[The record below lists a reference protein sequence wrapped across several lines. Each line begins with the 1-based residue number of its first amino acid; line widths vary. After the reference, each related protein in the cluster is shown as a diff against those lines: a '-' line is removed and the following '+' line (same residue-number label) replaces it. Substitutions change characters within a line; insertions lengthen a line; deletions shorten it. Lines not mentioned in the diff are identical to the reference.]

1 MKKISIIL
9 ISFILNFSHSQ
20 SIDNQISDIEEKL
33 ISWRHDFH
41 KNPELSNRE
50 FRTSKVIAKHLESLG
65 IEVTRNVGVNGVV
78 GILKGNKKGKV
89 VGLRAD
95 MDALPITENNNLPF
109 MSINNGVMHACG
121 HDSHMAILMATAEIL
136 SKNRDFDGT
145 VKFIFQGAE
154 EGPPPGEEGGARM
167 MIKEGVL
174 KNPDVDAIFGLH
186 ISSLLPMNK
195 VYYKPKGFFASSS
208 RFTIK
213 VLGSQTHG
221 GTPWLGIDPIVI
233 TAQII
238 NSIQTII
245 SRESELTKEPA
256 VISFGKV
263 EGGNRFNIIPSE
275 VNLTGTIRSL
285 DYGMRDY
292 IKKRIIEL
300 SEGIATSY
308 GGKAIVE
315 IEDGADITYNDPYMM
330 DKMLPS
336 LRSSAGNENVIL
348 SNAKTIAEDY
358 AYYLNE
364 IPGFL
369 FELGGYNTNELRKAP
384 SHHTPDFFID
394 DSAMLLGVKVMT
406 NLALDFL
413 KSE

>member
-1 MKKISIIL
+1 MKNLSFIFLIL
-9 ISFILNFSHSQ
+9 ISQFVYSQ
-20 SIDNQISDIEEKL
+20 SIDGQIADIEEKI

-41 KNPELSNRE
+41 KFPEVSNRE
-50 FRTSKVIAKHLESLG
+50 FKTSEKIARHLESLG

-78 GILKGNKKGKV
+78 GILEGKSKGKV
-89 VGLRAD
+89 VALRAD
-95 MDALPITENNNLPF
+95 MDALPITENNGLPYQ
-109 MSINNGVMHACG
+109 SVNDGVMHACG
-121 HDSHMAILMATAEIL
+121 HDGHMSILMATAEVL
-136 SKNRDFDGT
+136 SKNNDFEGT

-186 ISSLLPMNK
+186 IAAQLPMNK
-195 VYYKPKGFFASSS
+195 VYYKPKGFYASSS

-213 VLGSQTHG
+213 VIGTQAHG
-221 GTPWLGIDPIVI
+221 GTPWLSVDPIVI

-263 EGGNRFNIIPSE
+263 EGGNRFNIIPGE
-275 VNLTGTIRSL
+275 VNLVGTIRSL

-300 SEGIATSY
+300 SQGIAKSY
-308 GGKAIVE
+308 GGNAIVE
-315 IEDGADITYNDPYMM
+315 IEDGADITFNDPNMM
-330 DKMLPS
+330 NKMLPS
-336 LRSSAGNENVIL
+336 LKKSAGIENVVL
-348 SNAKTIAEDY
+348 SNAKTLAEDY

-369 FELGGYNTNELRKAP
+369 FELGGYNTNEIREAP
-384 SHHTPDFFID
+384 AHHTPDFFID
-394 DSAMLLGVKVMT
+394 DRSLLLGVKVMT

-413 KSE
+413 GSE

>member
-1 MKKISIIL
+1 MKRIVLLLLTVS
-9 ISFILNFSHSQ
+9 NFSFSQ
-20 SIDNQISDIEEKL
+20 DLNDQISAIEEKL

-41 KNPELSNRE
+41 KFPEVSNRE
-50 FRTSKVIAKHLESLG
+50 VKTSEKIAKHLESLG
-65 IEVTRNVGVNGVV
+65 IKVKRNVGVHGVV
-78 GILKGNKKGKV
+78 GILEGKSKGKV
-89 VGLRAD
+89 VALRAD

-109 MSINNGVMHACG
+109 QSVNEGVMHACG
-121 HDSHMAILMATAEIL
+121 HDGHMSILMATAEIL
-136 SKNRDFDGT
+136 SRNNDFQGT

-174 KNPDVDAIFGLH
+174 KDPDVDAIFGLH
-186 ISSLLPMNK
+186 IAAQLPMNK
-195 VYYKPKGFFASSS
+195 IYYKPRGFYASSS
-208 RFTIK
+208 RFTIR
-213 VLGSQTHG
+213 VVGTQAHG
-221 GTPWLGIDPIVI
+221 GTPWLSVDPIVI

-245 SRESELTKEPA
+245 SRESDLTKEPA

-263 EGGNRFNIIPSE
+263 EGGNRFNIIPGE
-275 VNLTGTIRSL
+275 VNLVGTIRSL
-285 DYGMRDY
+285 DYDMRDY

-300 SEGIATSY
+300 SQGIAESY
-308 GGKAIVE
+308 GGNAIVE
-315 IEDGADITYNDPYMM
+315 IDDGADITYNDPDMM
-330 DKMLPS
+330 NKMLPS
-336 LRSSAGNENVIL
+336 IKKSAGSENVIL
-348 SNAKTIAEDY
+348 SNAKTLAEDY

-369 FELGGYNTNELRKAP
+369 FELGAYNTNETRKAP
-384 SHHTPDFFID
+384 PHHTPDFFID
-394 DSAMLLGVKVMT
+394 DNSMLLGVKVMT

>member
-1 MKKISIIL
+1 MKKIPIIL

-50 FRTSKVIAKHLESLG
+50 FRTSEVIAKHLESLG

>member
-1 MKKISIIL
+1 MKRIVLLLLTVS
-9 ISFILNFSHSQ
+9 NFSFSQ
-20 SIDNQISDIEEKL
+20 DLNDQISAIEEKL

-41 KNPELSNRE
+41 KFPEVSNRE
-50 FRTSKVIAKHLESLG
+50 VKTSEKIAKHLESLG
-65 IEVTRNVGVNGVV
+65 IKVKRNVGVHGVV
-78 GILKGNKKGKV
+78 GILEGTSKGKV
-89 VGLRAD
+89 VALRAD

-109 MSINNGVMHACG
+109 QSVNEGVMHACG
-121 HDSHMAILMATAEIL
+121 HDGHMSILMATAEIL
-136 SKNRDFDGT
+136 SKNNDFQGT

-174 KNPDVDAIFGLH
+174 KDPDVDAIFGLH
-186 ISSLLPMNK
+186 IAAQLPMNK
-195 VYYKPKGFFASSS
+195 IYYKPRGFYASSS

-213 VLGSQTHG
+213 VVGTQAHG
-221 GTPWLGIDPIVI
+221 GTPWLSVDPIVI

-245 SRESELTKEPA
+245 SRESDLTNEPA

-263 EGGNRFNIIPSE
+263 EGGNRFNIIPGE
-275 VNLTGTIRSL
+275 VNLVGTIRSL
-285 DYGMRDY
+285 DYDMRDY

-300 SEGIATSY
+300 SQGIAESY
-308 GGKAIVE
+308 GGNAIVE
-315 IEDGADITYNDPYMM
+315 IDDGADITYNDPDMM
-330 DKMLPS
+330 NKMLPS
-336 LRSSAGNENVIL
+336 IKKSAGSDNVIL
-348 SNAKTIAEDY
+348 SNAKTLAEDY

-369 FELGGYNTNELRKAP
+369 FELGAYNTNETREAP
-384 SHHTPDFFID
+384 AHHTPDFFID
-394 DSAMLLGVKVMT
+394 DNSMLLGVKVMT

>member
-1 MKKISIIL
+1 MKRIVLLLLTVS
-9 ISFILNFSHSQ
+9 NFSFSQ
-20 SIDNQISDIEEKL
+20 DLNDQISAIEKKL

-41 KNPELSNRE
+41 KFPEVSNRE
-50 FRTSKVIAKHLESLG
+50 VKTSEKIAKHLESLG
-65 IEVTRNVGVNGVV
+65 IKVKRNVGVHGVV
-78 GILKGNKKGKV
+78 GILEGKSKGKV
-89 VGLRAD
+89 VALRAD

-109 MSINNGVMHACG
+109 QSVNEGVMHACG
-121 HDSHMAILMATAEIL
+121 HDGHMSILMATAEIL
-136 SKNRDFDGT
+136 SKNNDFQGT

-174 KNPDVDAIFGLH
+174 KDPDVDAIFGLH
-186 ISSLLPMNK
+186 IAAQLPMNK
-195 VYYKPKGFFASSS
+195 IYYKPRGFYASSS

-213 VLGSQTHG
+213 VVGTQAHG
-221 GTPWLGIDPIVI
+221 GTPWLSVDPIVI

-245 SRESELTKEPA
+245 SRESDLTKEPA

-263 EGGNRFNIIPSE
+263 EGGNRFNIIPGE
-275 VNLTGTIRSL
+275 VNLVGTIRSL
-285 DYGMRDY
+285 DYDMRDY

-300 SEGIATSY
+300 SQGIAESY
-308 GGKAIVE
+308 GGNAIVE
-315 IEDGADITYNDPYMM
+315 IDDGADITYNDPDMM
-330 DKMLPS
+330 NKMLPS
-336 LRSSAGNENVIL
+336 IKKSAGSDNVIL
-348 SNAKTIAEDY
+348 SNAKTLAEDY

-369 FELGGYNTNELRKAP
+369 FELGAYNTNETREAP
-384 SHHTPDFFID
+384 AHHTPDFFID
-394 DSAMLLGVKVMT
+394 DNSMLLGVKVMT

>member
-1 MKKISIIL
+1 MKISSNIKNIAKEVT
-9 ISFILNFSHSQ
+9 N
-20 SIDNQISDIEEKL
+20 
-33 ISWRHDFH
+33 WRHELH
-41 KNPELSNRE
+41 KNPELGYEESW
-50 FRTSKVIAKHLESLG
+50 TSDFITKKLESFN
-65 IEVTRNVGVNGVV
+65 IEVHRGLAGTGVV
-78 GILKGNKKGKV
+78 GILTGTNGRSNRAI
-89 VGLRAD
+89 GLRAD

-109 MSINNGVMHACG
+109 QSVNEGVMHACG
-121 HDSHMAILMATAEIL
+121 HDGHMSILMATAEIL
-136 SKNRDFDGT
+136 SKNNDFQGT

-174 KNPDVDAIFGLH
+174 KDPDVDAIFGLH
-186 ISSLLPMNK
+186 IAAQLPMNK
-195 VYYKPKGFFASSS
+195 IYYKPRGFYASSS

-213 VLGSQTHG
+213 VVGTQAHG
-221 GTPWLGIDPIVI
+221 GTPWLSVDPIVI

-245 SRESELTKEPA
+245 SRESDLTKEPA

-263 EGGNRFNIIPSE
+263 EGGNRFNIIPGE
-275 VNLTGTIRSL
+275 VNLVGTIRSL
-285 DYGMRDY
+285 DYDMRDY

-300 SEGIATSY
+300 SQGIAESY
-308 GGKAIVE
+308 GGNAIVE
-315 IEDGADITYNDPYMM
+315 IDDGADITYNDPDMM
-330 DKMLPS
+330 NKMLPS
-336 LRSSAGNENVIL
+336 IKKSAGSDNVIL
-348 SNAKTIAEDY
+348 SNAKTLAEDY

-369 FELGGYNTNELRKAP
+369 FELGAYNTNETREAP
-384 SHHTPDFFID
+384 AHHTPDFFID
-394 DSAMLLGVKVMT
+394 DNSMLLGVKVMT

>member
-1 MKKISIIL
+1 MKRIVLLLLTVS
-9 ISFILNFSHSQ
+9 NFSFSQ
-20 SIDNQISDIEEKL
+20 DLNDQISAIEEKL

-41 KNPELSNRE
+41 KFPEVSNRE
-50 FRTSKVIAKHLESLG
+50 VKTSEKIARHLESLG
-65 IEVTRNVGVNGVV
+65 IKVKRNVGVHGVV
-78 GILKGNKKGKV
+78 GILEGTSKGKV
-89 VGLRAD
+89 VALRAD

-109 MSINNGVMHACG
+109 QSVNEGVMHACG
-121 HDSHMAILMATAEIL
+121 HDGHMSILMATAEIL
-136 SKNRDFDGT
+136 SKNNDFQGT

-174 KNPDVDAIFGLH
+174 KDPDVDAIFGLH
-186 ISSLLPMNK
+186 IAAQLPMNK
-195 VYYKPKGFFASSS
+195 IYYKPRGFYASSS

-213 VLGSQTHG
+213 VVGTQAHG
-221 GTPWLGIDPIVI
+221 GTPWLSVDPIVI

-245 SRESELTKEPA
+245 SRESDLTNEPA

-263 EGGNRFNIIPSE
+263 EGGNRFNIIPGE
-275 VNLTGTIRSL
+275 VNLVGTIRSL
-285 DYGMRDY
+285 DYDMRDY

-300 SEGIATSY
+300 SQGIAESY
-308 GGKAIVE
+308 GGNAIVE
-315 IEDGADITYNDPYMM
+315 IDDGADITYNDPDMM
-330 DKMLPS
+330 NKMLPS
-336 LRSSAGNENVIL
+336 IKKSAGSENVIL
-348 SNAKTIAEDY
+348 SNAKTLAEDY

-369 FELGGYNTNELRKAP
+369 FELGAYNTNETREAP
-384 SHHTPDFFID
+384 AHHTPDFFID
-394 DSAMLLGVKVMT
+394 DNSMLLGVKVMT

>member
-1 MKKISIIL
+1 MKRIVLLLLTVS
-9 ISFILNFSHSQ
+9 NFSFSQ
-20 SIDNQISDIEEKL
+20 DLNDQISAIEEKL

-41 KNPELSNRE
+41 KFPEVSNRE
-50 FRTSKVIAKHLESLG
+50 VKTSEKIAKHLESLG
-65 IEVTRNVGVNGVV
+65 INVKRNVGVHGVV
-78 GILKGNKKGKV
+78 GILEGKSKGKV
-89 VGLRAD
+89 VALRAD

-109 MSINNGVMHACG
+109 QSVNEGVMHACG
-121 HDSHMAILMATAEIL
+121 HDGHMSILMATAEIL
-136 SKNRDFDGT
+136 SKNNDFQGT

-174 KNPDVDAIFGLH
+174 KDPDVDAIFGLH
-186 ISSLLPMNK
+186 IAAQLPMNK
-195 VYYKPKGFFASSS
+195 IYYKPRGFYASSS

-213 VLGSQTHG
+213 VVGTQAHG
-221 GTPWLGIDPIVI
+221 GTPWLSVDPIVI

-245 SRESELTKEPA
+245 SRESDLTKEPA

-263 EGGNRFNIIPSE
+263 EGGNRFNIIPGE
-275 VNLTGTIRSL
+275 VNLVGTIRSL
-285 DYGMRDY
+285 DYDMRDY

-300 SEGIATSY
+300 SQGIAESY
-308 GGKAIVE
+308 GGNAIVE
-315 IEDGADITYNDPYMM
+315 IDDGADITYNDPDMM
-330 DKMLPS
+330 NKMLPS
-336 LRSSAGNENVIL
+336 IKKSAGSDNVIL
-348 SNAKTIAEDY
+348 SNAKTLAEDY

-369 FELGGYNTNELRKAP
+369 FELGAYNTNETREAP
-384 SHHTPDFFID
+384 AHHTPDFFID
-394 DSAMLLGVKVMT
+394 DNSMLLGVKVMT